1 VEKITSS
8 EVSGLLGYPPRVN
21 EFTSHYLQE
30 AISRGR
36 LIHSRLGF
44 DNVKTFQRVLR
55 LNKESVLVVGMPDRV
70 DDKYC
75 YELKTYTRR
84 TKEKVIKVGKI
95 QCKTYTFITGLPSKL
110 VLYSVDA
117 EKITEEKIVPFNL
130 KEFRMLI
137 RKALL
142 LREMIKKFKARFK
155 DVQAEVKV

>member
-1 VEKITSS
+1 MEKITSS
-8 EVSGLLGYPPRVN
+8 EISSLLGYPPRVN
-21 EFTSHYLQE
+21 EFTSHFLQD

-55 LNKESVLVVGMPDRV
+55 LNAKSVLIVGMPDRV

-75 YELKTYTRR
+75 YELKTYNAK
-84 TKEKVIKVGKI
+84 TKEKVVKVGKI

-110 VLYSVDA
+110 VLYNVDK
-117 EKITEEKIVPFNL
+117 EEITEEKIVPFNL
-130 KEFRMLI
+130 KEFKVLVK
-137 RKALL
+137 KALQ
-142 LREMIKKFKARFK
+142 LREMIRKFKKRFK